1 MCVFEKGFDL
11 LILTST
17 CLVYLFT
24 LYIYIYIYF
33 FKFNVGV
40 WTSLRAPRLIPRAL
54 KLTTM

>member
-24 LYIYIYIYF
+24 LYIYIYF